1 MVSRVRQLTR
11 ELTSQ
16 PSIRPLDPQDLSTVR
31 AMFDRV
37 SDEAVYRRF
46 FTGGPSGPRSELD
59 YLAAV
64 DGHDRLALV
73 AVAGGRTV
81 GLARYHRTGD
91 GHADVAVIVEDAWQ
105 HHGVGRRLLSEL
117 VHAAR
122 GEGVVS
128 LDMTIL
134 GENVPALRL
143 LRRLAPWRQLRLD
156 HGVFEASVGIAG

>member
-1 MVSRVRQLTR
+1 MRQLTG
-11 ELTSQ
+11 EPTSQ
-16 PSIRPLDPQDLSTVR
+16 PCIRPFDHHDLSTVR

-37 SDEAVYRRF
+37 SDETVYRRF
-46 FTGGPSGPRSELD
+46 FTSGPSGPRSELD

-73 AVAGGRTV
+73 AVTGGRTV
-81 GLARYHRTGD
+81 GLARYHRTGG

-105 HHGVGRRLLSEL
+105 RHGVGRRLLAEL
-117 VHAAR
+117 VRAAR
-122 GEGVVS
+122 DEGVVS

-143 LRRLAPWRQLRLD
+143 LRGLAPWRQLQLD